1 MMPSL
6 QRNSLIAL
14 AAALML
20 GGCADYMNNRDSVT
34 LGAGDAMEAN
44 IGIHT
49 IDPFPPQAKNT
60 RIRVDGEKVQQA
72 YERYVEPCDPQ
83 VVRCGGGGAGPAISI
98 TNNIPPAGGG
108 GAAP

>member
-14 AAALML
+14 AAALFL

-60 RIRVDGEKVQQA
+60 RIRVDGE
-72 YERYVEPCDPQ
+72 Q